1 MFKFLALIG
10 VLALIYFIFGWATL
24 LPGIIGGVI
33 LVIWMAKRGGTGSTA
48 IHQDEWFVE
57 DNERGNR
64 FMIGDPLDIPSSVS
78 DAERRAVMQKL
89 CSQQIQMTPLLLSMR
104 QRVLNDPH
112 FLATPEGIETTNAM
126 GGAAFDLAD
135 AHVSNWK
142 TNDFR
147 KMGLEMLVA

>member
-1 MFKFLALIG
+1 
-10 VLALIYFIFGWATL
+10 
-24 LPGIIGGVI
+24 
-33 LVIWMAKRGGTGSTA
+33 MAKRGGTGSTA